1 MNGQRLSTSYLHSL
15 SWWTK
20 FDIKVNISKISFHHV
35 LYDDEIVDQKIL
47 KKKVKKKPKEFD
59 ENSMIR

>member
-1 MNGQRLSTSYLHSL
+1 MNEWPAPASYLHSL